1 MNNNHNENNSHEQE
15 LTIDANPLT
24 SKSLKAAILNVNP
37 HLIVRA
43 CMEEIAAGIKLNVFD
58 LPFYAAAFE
67 ILRTSISTRFDESD
81 QKTYNKL
88 MKTAQVYTYT
98 QTQTERPST
107 EEDSP
112 DE

>member
-1 MNNNHNENNSHEQE
+1 MNNNHSENNSHEQE
-15 LTIDANPLT
+15 LRIDANPLT
-24 SKSLKAAILNVNP
+24 SKAIRAAMLRMNP

-43 CMEEIAAGIKLNVFD
+43 CMDEIASGIKLNMSD

-81 QKTYNKL
+81 QKVYNKL
-88 MKTAQVYTYT
+88 LETAQVYTYT
-98 QTQTERPST
+98 QTENQST
-107 EEDSP
+107 KEDNP

>member
-15 LTIDANPLT
+15 LTIDANPLN
-24 SKSLKAAILNVNP
+24 SKSIRAAILGMNP

-43 CMEEIAAGIKLNVFD
+43 CMDEIASGINLNMAD

-67 ILRTSISTRFDESD
+67 ILRTSISTRFDEGD
-81 QKTYNKL
+81 QKIYNKL
-88 MKTAQVYTYT
+88 IETAQVYTY
-98 QTQTERPST
+98 TQTERPST
-107 EEDSP
+107 EEDNP

>member
-15 LTIDANPLT
+15 LRIDANPLT
-24 SKSLKAAILNVNP
+24 SKVIRAAIVGMNP

-43 CMEEIAAGIKLNVFD
+43 CMEEIAAGIKLNIFD
-58 LPFYAAAFE
+58 LPYYAAAFE

-81 QKTYNKL
+81 QKIYNKL
-88 MKTAQVYTYT
+88 LETAQVYTYT
-98 QTQTERPST
+98 QTENQNTK
-107 EEDSP
+107 EDNP

>member
-1 MNNNHNENNSHEQE
+1 MSNNHNENNSHEQE
-15 LTIDANPLT
+15 LRIDANPLA
-24 SKSLKAAILNVNP
+24 SKSLKAAILGVNP

-43 CMEEIAAGIKLNVFD
+43 CMDEIAASVKLNIYD

-67 ILRTSISTRFDESD
+67 ILRTSISTHFDESD
-81 QKTYNKL
+81 QGIYNKL
-88 MKTAQVYTYT
+88 IETAQVYTYT

-107 EEDSP
+107 EEDNP